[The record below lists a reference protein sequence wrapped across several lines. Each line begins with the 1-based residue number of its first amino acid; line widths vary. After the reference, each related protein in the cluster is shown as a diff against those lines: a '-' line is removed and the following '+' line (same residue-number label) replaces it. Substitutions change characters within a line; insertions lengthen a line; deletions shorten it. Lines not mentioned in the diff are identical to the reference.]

1 MKRLFSSSPPSSML
15 HIAALAPLIDI
26 FTILVVAVL
35 KSSSAVAPPQLP
47 EPQTQ
52 LPLSA
57 QEQSIQKPDTVDIG
71 KNGIYFNG
79 NRVSSRAYWEK
90 KDAPLIQ
97 ELYESMLVS
106 PPKKL
111 QIRADASVSWALI
124 DKTLATAR
132 QVGCTDV
139 ELLAIRTDSL

>member
-1 MKRLFSSSPPSSML
+1 MRRLFSQSPSPSML

-47 EPQTQ
+47 EPHTQ

-57 QEQSIQKPDTVDIG
+57 QEHSIQQPDTVDIG
-71 KNGIYFNG
+71 TDGIYFNG

-90 KDAPLIQ
+90 HKAPLIQ
-97 ELYESMLVS
+97 ELYESMLAA
-106 PPKKL
+106 PPTKL
-111 QIRADASVSWALI
+111 QIRADASVSWSLI

-132 QVGCTDV
+132 QVGCTDI
-139 ELLAIRTDSL
+139 ELLALQNDSL

>member
-1 MKRLFSSSPPSSML
+1 MKRLFSRKATPSML

-52 LPLSA
+52 LPISA
-57 QEQSIQKPDTVDIG
+57 QKQSIQQPDTVDIG
-71 KNGIYFNG
+71 KDGIYFNG
-79 NRVSSRAYWEK
+79 NRVSSRAYWEQQS
-90 KDAPLIQ
+90 APLIQ
-97 ELYESMLVS
+97 ELYESMLAN
-106 PPKKL
+106 PPEKL
-111 QIRADASVSWALI
+111 QIRADSAVPWTLI

-132 QVGCTDV
+132 QAGCTDV
-139 ELLAIRTDSL
+139 ELLAIQTDSL